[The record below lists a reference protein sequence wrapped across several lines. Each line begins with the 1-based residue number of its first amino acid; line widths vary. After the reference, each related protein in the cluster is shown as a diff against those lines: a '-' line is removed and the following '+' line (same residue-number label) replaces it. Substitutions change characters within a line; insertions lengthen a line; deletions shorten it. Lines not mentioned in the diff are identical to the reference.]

1 MSLVDKLY
9 KIGISARFS
18 TAATALRKMES
29 QGIESLDIEE
39 LSDLLKLVTYL
50 KRSTN
55 QQARDLGVELEKQLS
70 QKLSK
75 DIVLKIKRN
84 TSMGD
89 IEKVVA

>member
-1 MSLVDKLY
+1 MSLTDKLY
-9 KIGISARFS
+9 RIGISARFS

-29 QGIESLDIEE
+29 QGIESLDNEE

-55 QQARDLGVELEKQLS
+55 QQARDLGIELEKHLS

-75 DIVLKIKRN
+75 EALLKIRRN

-89 IEKVVA
+89 IEKVMT

>member
-1 MSLVDKLY
+1 MSLTDKLY
-9 KIGISARFS
+9 RIGISARFS

-29 QGIESLDIEE
+29 QGIESLDNEE

-55 QQARDLGVELEKQLS
+55 QQARDLGIELEKQLS

-75 DIVLKIKRN
+75 EALLKIRRN

-89 IEKVVA
+89 IEKVMT

>member
-29 QGIESLDIEE
+29 QGIESLDNEE

-55 QQARDLGVELEKQLS
+55 PRARDLGVELEKQLS

-75 DIVLKIKRN
+75 EALLKIRRN

-89 IEKVVA
+89 IEKSVA

>member
-1 MSLVDKLY
+1 MSLTDKLY
-9 KIGISARFS
+9 RIGISARFS

-55 QQARDLGVELEKQLS
+55 QQARELGVELEKQLS

-75 DIVLKIKRN
+75 EALLKIKRN
-84 TSMGD
+84 TSTGD

>member
-9 KIGISARFS
+9 KVGISARFS

-29 QGIESLDIEE
+29 HGIESLDNNE

-55 QQARDLGVELEKQLS
+55 PRARELGVELEKQLS

-75 DIVLKIKRN
+75 EALLKIRRN
-84 TSMGD
+84 TSMGE
-89 IEKVVA
+89 IEKSVA